1 MDDRVGLVHLVQ
13 NNRGGRQHSGLD
25 FLSRCGYK
33 GGMDIKDQTGFD
45 PVAAILTATFG
56 PDVGAEVAAEPVEV
70 PAEAEPF
77 VPTWWKRN
85 QDGSLRK
92 TSQAPVFTGLPR
104 STDAKTVDT
113 DRRVLGVLLS
123 GAETLVEVTERSLFA
138 RLTVRRSL
146 ERLIATGLVVMT
158 KAPPT
163 GKRGRRAFLYRA
175 LVVEADPDLVPPSTG
190 VDLVDP
196 TPATPDTGVSGGH
209 VFEG

>member
-1 MDDRVGLVHLVQ
+1 MDNKEHVVV
-13 NNRGGRQHSGLD
+13 
-25 FLSRCGYK
+25 
-33 GGMDIKDQTGFD
+33 D
-45 PVAAILTATFG
+45 PIAAILAATFG
-56 PDVGAEVAAEPVEV
+56 PDVGAEAAAEPIDAPVEAVEAEV
-70 PAEAEPF
+70 PS
-77 VPTWWKRN
+77 WWKRN

-146 ERLIATGLVVMT
+146 ERLITTGLVVMT

-190 VDLVDP
+190 VDVVDP